1 MVMFE
6 YEWLLRLFAALAAGF
21 IIGLERHNR
30 AKEPGIRTHAL
41 VALASCVLMLIS
53 KYGFRDIGTGDP
65 GRVAAS
71 VVSGIGFLGAGAI
84 FIRHDAVQGLTTAAG
99 IWSTSAIGL
108 GFGSGM
114 YVIGVVATALT
125 YIVQHYLLRYF
136 PHNSSQFSMAL
147 QFRVHMTHDSGI
159 IEVLRIVRAHH
170 FHPIGESRFISD
182 KQGGWCL
189 LLEAV
194 THKDELPEA
203 MIKELERSEKIT
215 SVEIL

>member
-6 YEWLLRLFAALAAGF
+6 YEWLLRLFAALTAGF

-41 VALASCVLMLIS
+41 VALASCLLMLIS
-53 KYGFRDIGTGDP
+53 KYGFKDIGTGDP
-65 GRVAAS
+65 GRVAAA

-99 IWSTSAIGL
+99 IWATSAIGL

-114 YVIGVVATALT
+114 YAIAVVATILT
-125 YIVQHYLLRYF
+125 YIVQHFLLRYF
-136 PHNSSQFSMAL
+136 PHNSSQFSMVL
-147 QFRVHMTHDSGI
+147 QFRVHMKHDDGI
-159 IEVLRIVRAHH
+159 SDVLKIVRANH
-170 FHPIGESRFISD
+170 FHPIGENRFTSD

-189 LLEAV
+189 LFEAV
-194 THKDELPEA
+194 THKDSLPET
-203 MIKELERSEKIT
+203 MVRELESSDKIT